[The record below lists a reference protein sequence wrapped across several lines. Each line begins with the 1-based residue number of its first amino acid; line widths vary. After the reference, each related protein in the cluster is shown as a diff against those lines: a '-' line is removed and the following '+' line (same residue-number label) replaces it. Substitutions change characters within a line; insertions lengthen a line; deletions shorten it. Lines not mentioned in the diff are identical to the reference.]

1 MARRVV
7 IVDGVRTAFGRAGGG
22 LRDYAGCQLAGFA
35 IRGLLDKTDILS
47 RAKVDSV
54 FAGSAA
60 HDSISCDPARYAALH
75 AGLPYETSASF
86 VEMQCGSAIDCINHA
101 AWKILSGCADIVIAG
116 GMESHSQL
124 TAKFSMA
131 VEPYKRIPPMPMKNW
146 LTPVDED
153 NITMVEV
160 SDRMAERWNISRE
173 ETDAYALRSQ
183 QRAKAAVD
191 KGYFKEEIVPI
202 TVPGGRKGP
211 DRVIDTDE
219 HLRPETTMESL
230 AKLRSVLPGGVTTA
244 GNSSGFN
251 DGAGFVL
258 MMTEELAEKL
268 GYQPYAAWIAGAD
281 YGVDPKYMGI
291 GPAYSNMLALK
302 RAGITFDDLSVV
314 ECNEAFAAQNL
325 GVIKEMENMI
335 GHKINQDI
343 WNPNGGAI
351 SFGHPN
357 GASGAR
363 IAMFA
368 MRELERNGGKY
379 GLFGACC
386 GGGHGV
392 TTVLE
397 NLRR

>member
-22 LRDYAGCQLAGFA
+22 LRDFASCQLAGYA
-35 IRGLLDKTDILS
+35 IRGLLEKTDILS

-54 FAGSAA
+54 FAGSAS

-101 AWKILSGCADIVIAG
+101 AWKILSGCADVVIAG

-146 LTPVDED
+146 LTPVEED
-153 NITMVEV
+153 NINMVQV
-160 SDRMAERWNISRE
+160 SDGMAVRWNISRE

-191 KGYFKEEIVPI
+191 KGYFKEEIIPVAVP
-202 TVPGGRKGP
+202 TRKGP
-211 DRVIDTDE
+211 DIIIDTDE
-219 HLRPETTMESL
+219 HLRPDTTMETL
-230 AKLRSVLPGGVTTA
+230 AKLRPVYPDGVTTA

-363 IAMFA
+363 IAMFC

>member
-22 LRDYAGCQLAGFA
+22 LRDFASCQLAGYA

-54 FAGSAA
+54 FAGSAS

-153 NITMVEV
+153 NINMVQV
-160 SDRMAERWNISRE
+160 SDGMAVRWNISRE

-202 TVPGGRKGP
+202 AVPNKKGP
-211 DRVIDTDE
+211 ATIIDTDE
-219 HLRPETTMESL
+219 HLRPETTMETL
-230 AKLRSVLPGGVTTA
+230 AKLRPVYPDGVTTA

-268 GYQPYAAWIAGAD
+268 GYQPYARWIAGAD

-363 IAMFA
+363 IAMFC

>member
-1 MARRVV
+1 MSRRVV
-7 IVDGVRTAFGRAGGG
+7 IVDGMRTAFGRAGGS
-22 LRDYAGCQLAGFA
+22 LRDFASSQLAGMA
-35 IRGLLDKTDILS
+35 IRGLIEKTDILN

-54 FAGSAA
+54 FAGSAS
-60 HDSISCDPARYAALH
+60 HDSISCDPARYAALY

-101 AWKILSGCADIVIAG
+101 AWKILSNCADIIIAG

-146 LTPVDED
+146 LTPVEED
-153 NITMVEV
+153 NISMLEV
-160 SDRMAERWNISRE
+160 SERLAERWNVTRE
-173 ETDAYALRSQ
+173 EADAFAVRSQ
-183 QRAKAAVD
+183 ARSKNAVD
-191 KGYFKEEIVPI
+191 KGYFKEEIVPVTI
-202 TVPGGRKGP
+202 PGGRKAP
-211 DRVIDTDE
+211 DRVFDADE
-219 HLRPETTMESL
+219 NLRPDTTMEGL

-244 GNSSGFN
+244 GNASGFN

-258 MMTEELAEKL
+258 MMTEEMARNL

-281 YGVDPKYMGI
+281 CGVDPKLMGI

-302 RAGITFDDLSVV
+302 RAGISLDDLSVI

-325 GVIKEMENMI
+325 AVIKEMEI
-335 GHKINQDI
+335 ISGKTINQDL

-379 GLFGACC
+379 GIFGSCC

-392 TTVLE
+392 SAVLE

>member
-22 LRDYAGCQLAGFA
+22 LRDFASCQLAGYA
-35 IRGLLDKTDILS
+35 IRGLLEKTDILS

-54 FAGSAA
+54 FAGSAS

-101 AWKILSGCADIVIAG
+101 AWKILSGCADVVIAG

-146 LTPVDED
+146 LTPVEED
-153 NITMVEV
+153 NINLVQV
-160 SDRMAERWNISRE
+160 SDGMAVRWNISRE

-191 KGYFKEEIVPI
+191 KGYFKEEIIPVAVP
-202 TVPGGRKGP
+202 TRKGP
-211 DRVIDTDE
+211 DIIIDTDE
-219 HLRPETTMESL
+219 HLRPDTTMETL
-230 AKLRSVLPGGVTTA
+230 AKLRPVYPDGVTTA

-363 IAMFA
+363 IAMFC

>member
-22 LRDYAGCQLAGFA
+22 LRDFASCQLAGYA

-54 FAGSAA
+54 FAGSAS

-116 GMESHSQL
+116 GMDSHSQL

-153 NITMVEV
+153 NINMVQV
-160 SDRMAERWNISRE
+160 SDGMAVRWNISRE

-202 TVPGGRKGP
+202 AVPNKKGP
-211 DRVIDTDE
+211 ATIIDTDE
-219 HLRPETTMESL
+219 HLRPETTMETL
-230 AKLRSVLPGGVTTA
+230 AKLRPVYPDGVTTA

-268 GYQPYAAWIAGAD
+268 GYQPYARWIAGAD

-363 IAMFA
+363 IAMFC